1 MDGPRLGFVYWNA
14 MKYVV
19 RSLLLSLLFVAVLGC
34 DKATP
39 TAPDGS
45 TLTISASPA
54 QIGLNGSSTITIVGR
69 KANGSPLNPG
79 TEIRLSTDRGTIDP
93 IVQVNSS
100 GVATAT
106 LRADGRTGAA
116 AVKAAAADVEATT
129 TVQIGQSTENKP
141 SVLVSASPSTAPVQ
155 GKSTITIIA
164 RNADGS
170 PAAAGQTVILTT
182 SLGTLSNSRPL
193 TQSDGTATTTLNVGQ
208 EAGTAT
214 VTAILGSSDA
224 GTTTV
229 TIRDAAVDI
238 SADADP
244 KTIQRGATTEIEV
257 SAFVFNA
264 QGLPVASAPVQFISE
279 IGSFSDGSVA
289 FTNSSG
295 EATNTLTVRP
305 QDIPTGRSS
314 FQIRTV
320 TPSGTGGQLS
330 SSVTI
335 TISG

>member
-1 MDGPRLGFVYWNA
+1 

-19 RSLLLSLLFVAVLGC
+19 RSLLLSLMFVAALGC

-39 TAPDGS
+39 VAPEGT
-45 TLTISASPA
+45 TLTLSASPA
-54 QIGLNGSSTITIVGR
+54 QIGLNGTSTITVVGR

-100 GVATAT
+100 GIATAT
-106 LRADGRTGAA
+106 LRGDGRSGAA
-116 AVKAAAADVEATT
+116 AVKAATADVEATT
-129 TVQIGQSTENKP
+129 TVQIGQSAENKP
-141 SVLVSASPSTAPVQ
+141 SVIISASPSTVPVE
-155 GKSTITIIA
+155 GRSTITIIA

-170 PAAAGQTVILTT
+170 PVAAGQPIILTT
-182 SLGTLSNSRPL
+182 SLGELSTSRPV
-193 TQSDGTATTTLNVGQ
+193 TKSDGTATVTLNVGR

-214 VTAILGSSDA
+214 VTAIVGSSDA
-224 GTTTV
+224 ATTTV

-244 KTIQRGATTEIEV
+244 KTIQRGATTQIEV

-264 QGLPVASAPVQFISE
+264 QGLPVASAPVQFISD

-305 QDIPTGRSS
+305 QDIPTGRTS
-314 FQIRTV
+314 FQVRTV
-320 TPSGTGGQLS
+320 TPSGSGKQLS
-330 SSVTI
+330 STVTI